1 MENTI
6 LNNKLLENTILN
18 NKLLE
23 NTILNNKLLENT
35 ILCKEGYLIPKTEKY
50 KSQIEILKKELK
62 VEPYQPYT
70 FSKND
75 TNLKFDVYQENENY
89 YNIPKFY
96 GLKRFGKPDENKEI
110 IGSEIDIKFNGD
122 LRPIQKEIIDKV
134 VPHIKQHDGGVLVL
148 PCAAGKTVLSLYLA
162 SLFKVKTLV
171 IVHKTFLLNQWKE
184 RAEQFTN
191 ARIGIIQQNKIE
203 IDGKDIV
210 IGMLQSIARDKYD
223 EDIFRD
229 FGLVIFDEAHHAP
242 SQYFSKALPL
252 IASKLTIGLSAT
264 PKRTD
269 RLEKILYWYFGEIMY
284 KAEVEENNKV
294 LVNIINYDIEHE
306 KFKEFLMYTGDV
318 NRPKT
323 INKITTIGRRN
334 KFIIDCI
341 EETLQED
348 GRRILILSDRIE
360 HLQTLKNRLD
370 EREIASSDFYIGGMK
385 AKALEKAKL
394 AQVIFASYGMASEGL
409 DIPELNT
416 LFMVTSRKEVEQA
429 VGRVIRKVNPIIRP
443 LIYDFTDQLPSF
455 VNQGRHRRKLYKKM
469 GFEIKITEVK
479 NNMIIR
485 EECISELTN
494 IKESISVNNNECDFI
509 D

>member
-1 MENTI
+1 ME
-6 LNNKLLENTILN
+6 K
-18 NKLLE
+18 
-23 NTILNNKLLENT
+23 T
-35 ILCKEGYLIPKTEKY
+35 ILCKEGYLIPKSDKY
-50 KSQIEILKKELK
+50 KNQIELLKKELK
-62 VEPYQPYT
+62 VVPYQPFT

-75 TNLKFDVYQENENY
+75 KVVKFNVYQENDDY
-89 YNIPKFY
+89 YCIPKFY
-96 GLKRFGKPDENKEI
+96 GIKNFGKADINKEI
-110 IGSEIDIKFNGD
+110 IGSEINIKFNGE
-122 LRPIQKEIIDKV
+122 LRPMQKEIINKIM
-134 VPHIKQHDGGVLVL
+134 PHIKEHDGGVLVL

-184 RAEQFTN
+184 RAEQFTD
-191 ARIGIIQQNKIE
+191 AKIGIIQQNKID

-210 IGMLQSIARDKYD
+210 IGMLQSIAKDKYED
-223 EDIFRD
+223 EIFKD

-252 IASKLTIGLSAT
+252 ISSKLTIGLSAT

-294 LVNIINYDIEHE
+294 LVNIINYDIDHE

-334 KFIIDCI
+334 KFIVDNI
-341 EETLQED
+341 EEILQED
-348 GRRILILSDRIE
+348 GRKILVLSDRIE

-370 EREIASSDFYIGGMK
+370 DREITISDFYIGGMK
-385 AKALEKAKL
+385 QKALEKAKL

-429 VGRVIRKVNPIIRP
+429 VGRVIRKINPNVRP
-443 LIYDFTDQLPSF
+443 LIYDFTDQIPCF
-455 VNQGRHRRKLYKKM
+455 VNQGRIRRRLYKKM

-479 NNMIIR
+479 DNVITR
-485 EECISELTN
+485 EECISEISN
-494 IKESISVNNNECDFI
+494 IKEIFNSNNNDCDFV

>member
-1 MENTI
+1 M
-6 LNNKLLENTILN
+6 
-18 NKLLE
+18 
-23 NTILNNKLLENT
+23 ENT
-35 ILCKEGYLIPKTEKY
+35 ILCKEGYLIPKIEKY
-50 KSQIEILKKELK
+50 KNQIEILKKELN

-75 TNLKFDVYQENENY
+75 KPVKFNVYQENDLY
-89 YNIPKFY
+89 YCIPKFY
-96 GLKRFGKPDENKEI
+96 GIKNFGKADLNKEI
-110 IGSEIDIKFNGD
+110 IGSEININFNGE
-122 LRPIQKEIIDKV
+122 LRAIQKDINNKIL
-134 VPHIKQHDGGVLVL
+134 PYIKENDGGVLVL

-171 IVHKTFLLNQWKE
+171 VVHKTFLLNQWKE

-191 ARIGIIQQNKIE
+191 AKIGIIQQNKIE
-203 IDGKDIV
+203 IDGTDIV
-210 IGMLQSIARDKYD
+210 IGMLQSIAKNKYD
-223 EDIFRD
+223 DEIFKD

-252 IASKLTIGLSAT
+252 ISSKLTIGLSAT

-284 KAEVEENNKV
+284 KAEIEENNKV
-294 LVNIINYDIEHE
+294 LVNVINYDIDHE
-306 KFKEFLMYTGDV
+306 KFKEYLMYTGDV

-334 KFIIDCI
+334 KYIIDNI
-341 EETLQED
+341 EEVLQED
-348 GRRILILSDRIE
+348 GRKILILSDRIE
-360 HLQTLKNRLD
+360 HLQILKNRLD
-370 EREIASSDFYIGGMK
+370 EREITSSDFYIGGMK
-385 AKALEKAKL
+385 QKALEKAKL

-429 VGRVIRKVNPIIRP
+429 VGRVIRKVNPTVRP

-455 VNQGRHRRKLYKKM
+455 VNQGRNRRRLYKKM

-479 NNMIIR
+479 NNIVIR
-485 EECISELTN
+485 EELISELTN
-494 IKESISVNNNECDFI
+494 IKELNNVNNEICEFI

>member
-1 MENTI
+1 MEKI
-6 LNNKLLENTILN
+6 
-18 NKLLE
+18 
-23 NTILNNKLLENT
+23 

-50 KSQIEILKKELK
+50 KNQIEILKKELN

-75 TNLKFDVYQENENY
+75 IPVKFDVYQENDKY
-89 YNIPKFY
+89 YSIPKYY
-96 GLKRFGKPDENKEI
+96 GLKRFGKPDLNNEI
-110 IGSEIDIKFNGD
+110 IGSEINIKFNGD
-122 LRPIQKEIIDKV
+122 LRPLQKEIINKV
-134 VPHIKQHDGGVLVL
+134 VPYIKINDGGVLVL

-162 SLFKVKTLV
+162 SIFKVKTLV

-191 ARIGIIQQNKIE
+191 ANIGIIQQNKID

-210 IGMLQSIARDKYD
+210 IGMLQSIAKDKYD
-223 EDIFRD
+223 DEIFKD

-242 SQYFSKALPL
+242 SQYFSKALPM
-252 IASKLTIGLSAT
+252 ISSKLTIGLSAT

-269 RLEKILYWYFGEIMY
+269 RMEKILYWYFGDIMY

-323 INKITTIGRRN
+323 INKLTTIGRRN
-334 KFIIDCI
+334 KFIIDNI
-341 EETLQED
+341 EEIIQED
-348 GRRILILSDRIE
+348 GRKILILSDRIE
-360 HLQTLKNRLD
+360 HLQTLKSRLD
-370 EREIASSDFYIGGMK
+370 EREITSSDFYIGGMK
-385 AKALEKAKL
+385 QKALEKAKE

-429 VGRVIRKVNPIIRP
+429 VGRVIRKVNPLVRP
-443 LIYDFTDQLPSF
+443 LVYDFTDQLPSF
-455 VNQGRHRRKLYKKM
+455 VNQGKHRRKLYKKM
-469 GFEIKITEVK
+469 GFEIKITQVK
-479 NNMIIR
+479 NNVI
-485 EECISELTN
+485 ISEEFIHEIIN
-494 IKESISVNNNECDFI
+494 AKEFIKIDNDDCNFI